1 MLLAARQFRRPGS
14 QKWGSGASRT
24 TKIGGLGGLCK
35 ISPAA
40 QVPKIRRPEETM
52 APGHLFPGSTK
63 LPCLGLGVRRPAIG
77 DSDGASGATR
87 FHFLEP
93 HLAQACARSV
103 RVLEP
108 HTRPQKWGQRFSAFF
123 AFHLVPKMGVSILAE
138 EFVLLFQ
145 HFSGRRVCP
154 GSTFWNRIWPTRGAA
169 WGTIFCAISGPFEI
183 RCRALPAAQ
192 RRTPRPPQPPQTP
205 NFRGAASA

>member
-1 MLLAARQFRRPGS
+1 MPSATQMERAA
-14 QKWGSGASRT
+14 
-24 TKIGGLGGLCK
+24 L
-35 ISPAA
+35 
-40 QVPKIRRPEETM
+40 
-52 APGHLFPGSTK
+52 PGSTFWNRIW
-63 LPCLGLGVRRPAIG
+63 PRPVREVY
-77 DSDGASGATR
+77 GAWNRIPGPKSG
-87 FHFLEP
+87 
-93 HLAQACARSV
+93 
-103 RVLEP
+103 
-108 HTRPQKWGQRFSAFF
+108 GQRFSAFF